1 VEVAAEER
9 RLTAIAV
16 SVACGRRSFKAAV
29 YHKAFVKCPR
39 RPREVAHDATRWRGL
54 DGRTHKVMLT
64 VPIVVGPLKLRKEM
78 EADRWL
84 DTTSWIE
91 ASPAKTTLQRTA
103 AK

>member
-1 VEVAAEER
+1 
-9 RLTAIAV
+9 
-16 SVACGRRSFKAAV
+16 
-29 YHKAFVKCPR
+29 
-39 RPREVAHDATRWRGL
+39 
-54 DGRTHKVMLT
+54 MLT
-64 VPIVVGPLKLRKEM
+64 IPIVVGPLKLRKEM